1 MSSSKA
7 RRALMRE
14 SRALASAG
22 LTGHAAPAAAQG
34 AASST
39 PSVGGY
45 GLMLGNGH
53 QGADTSRLRGYVYFP
68 ELDTK
73 REITSYSR
81 TEILRRARFLYAN
94 YGLARRMIN
103 GLARMIAGTGLT
115 YQAATD
121 DLEWNRLAEQAYA
134 RATRSRFAFDLGQRY
149 NGGSSQQAALRF
161 RFRDGDC
168 AQVLSRDPGTG
179 AARFAFYESHQIS
192 STSLYAT
199 IPQTPGWRDG
209 VLHGPHN
216 EALAYR
222 ILGDAG
228 AYADVPAGS
237 VLFQCDYERAG
248 QSRGLSALSHA
259 IPNMLDSAEI
269 TGYIKAGVKLSNRHG
284 YWIETAAGQQT
295 SQTAGGRAGG
305 APTVKVTTPEGPIEV
320 EQIYGAGELPSLGAG
335 QTIKFNSAANPHPNQ
350 LQLLEFLIREV
361 SWGLPFG
368 GVSPDLLWNIA
379 ALGGANTR
387 FVLADAQGFI
397 DAGQQA
403 LVDDKEQAEMEF
415 VLACEMAAGR
425 LRPCGDPEWWKA
437 LWIPPPRITVD
448 FGRDGKL
455 YLEQVKAGALTFRR
469 VHGWQGNDFETE
481 QRQWLKEYFSWAKI
495 AKEQFQ
501 ASDTDVA
508 DIRAIIYG
516 RPGMGQTAAQ
526 LADPSAAE
534 AGVESSADVSAQLSS
549 LLKKPGAAEALLEQ
563 LRNYRD

>member
-1 MSSSKA
+1 MSSANTAIPVPGSIYA
-7 RRALMRE
+7 
-14 SRALASAG
+14 
-22 LTGHAAPAAAQG
+22 
-34 AASST
+34 
-39 PSVGGY
+39 
-45 GLMLGNGH
+45 GNGH
-53 QGADTSRLRGYVYFP
+53 QGADFSRLRGYVYFP

-94 YGLARRMIN
+94 QGLARRMVN

-115 YQAATD
+115 YQAATT
-121 DLEWNRLAEQAYA
+121 DLEWNRLAELAYA
-134 RATRSRFAFDLGQRY
+134 RVTRSRFSFDLGQRY
-149 NGGSSQQAALRF
+149 NGGNSQQATLRF

-168 AQVLSRDPGTG
+168 AQVLTRDPVTG

-192 STSLYAT
+192 STTLFGSTAPT
-199 IPQTPGWRDG
+199 TGWRDG

-222 ILGDAG
+222 FMGDDG
-228 AYADVPAGS
+228 STFSDVPAGS
-237 VLFQCDYERAG
+237 VLFQCDYERNG
-248 QSRGLSALSHA
+248 QSRGLSAFSHG

-284 YWIETAAGQQT
+284 YWIETQAGQQT
-295 SQTAGGRAGG
+295 SATAGGRAGG
-305 APTVKVTTPEGPIEV
+305 APTVKVNTPDGPIEI
-320 EQIYGAGELPSLGAG
+320 EQIYGAGELPALGPG
-335 QTIKFNSAANPHPNQ
+335 QTIKFNGATNPHPNQ
-350 LQLLEFLIREV
+350 LGLLEHLIRET

-415 VLACEMAAGR
+415 ILACEMQAGR
-425 LRPCGDPEWWKA
+425 LRACQDPEWWKA

-455 YLEQVKAGALTFRR
+455 YLEQVKAAALTFRR
-469 VHGWQGNDFETE
+469 LHGWQGNDFETE
-481 QRQWLKEYFSWAKI
+481 QRQWLKEYFSWGRI
-495 AKEQFQ
+495 AKKEFG
-501 ASDTDVA
+501 ATDQEVS
-508 DIRAIIYG
+508 DIRGIIYG
-516 RPGMGQTAAQ
+516 RPGMAPAAA
-526 LADPSAAE
+526 LSDPSADGATAE
-534 AGVESSADVSAQLSS
+534 NASTTSAQLSA